1 MGLSH
6 ALTSAVREVYSLF
19 ETNFLQSCGFYHII
33 LRVCVG
39 GLSDAHTLALGG
51 KVVCAVTEDD

>member
-33 LRVCVG
+33 LRVWVG
-39 GLSDAHTLALGG
+39 GLSDALGG

>member
-33 LRVCVG
+33 LRVCVCG
-39 GLSDAHTLALGG
+39 GLSDALGG

>member
-19 ETNFLQSCGFYHII
+19 ETNFLQFYHII

-39 GLSDAHTLALGG
+39 GLSDALGG